1 MSALWRLTATD
12 LARKIRSREVS
23 ARDVAKDAL
32 ARIDAVNPW
41 LNAIVEHRPD
51 DVLAQADAI
60 DAEFAAG
67 RDPGPLAGVPVTIK
81 CLADQVGYATTNGLQ
96 LQKNLIA
103 STDSPVVA
111 NLRKAGAVLLG
122 RTNTPAFSL
131 RWFTSNLLH
140 GTTKNPHDPGLTPGG
155 SSGGAASAVASGM
168 GPIGHGTDIGGSI
181 RYPAYACGIH
191 GLRPSLG
198 RIPAWNQ
205 TGAER
210 GIGPQLMAVSGP
222 LARSIADLRL
232 SFAAMAQ
239 PDPRDVWYIP
249 TPLTGPAVARK
260 VALCLRPNGMEV
272 APEIITALKAAAKT
286 LEAAGYIVDEVA
298 DTPSFRDATD
308 IQLKLWLG
316 DNFQAFAEAV
326 EREGDPGALMVM
338 RGVRDMAQSLPPDIV
353 AKTLVARA
361 TITREFQLF
370 LTEYPLLLVP
380 VSGRLP
386 FADQEDLRSEDAF
399 RSVLEAQ
406 LIQTGLPAMSLPGL
420 VVSTGKICTAPVGVQ
435 LIGQRWRE
443 DLLLEAGEI
452 IEAANPKIE
461 AIDPLRG

>member
-1 MSALWRLTATD
+1 MSDLWRLTATE
-12 LARKIRSREVS
+12 LASKIRSRDIS
-23 ARDVAKDAL
+23 AREAAQDAL

-51 DVLAQADAI
+51 DVLTQADAI
-60 DAEFAAG
+60 DAQFAAG
-67 RDPGPLAGVPVTIK
+67 IDPGPLAGVPVTIK
-81 CLADQVGYATTNGLQ
+81 CLADQTGYATTNGLR
-96 LQKNLIA
+96 LQKDLIA

-111 NLRKAGAVLLG
+111 NLRKAGCVLLG

-140 GTTKNPHDPGLTPGG
+140 GTTRNPHDPGLTPGG
-155 SSGGAASAVASGM
+155 SSGGAGSAVASGM

-222 LARSIADLRL
+222 LARSIADIR
-232 SFAAMAQ
+232 AAFTAMSD

-249 TPLTGPAVARK
+249 APLEGPPLPRK
-260 VALCLRPNGMEV
+260 VALCLRPNGMDV
-272 APEIITALKAAAKT
+272 APEIIEALKAAAST
-286 LEAAGYIVDEVA
+286 LENAGYIVEEVT

-316 DNFQAFAEAV
+316 DNFHTFAEAV
-326 EREGDPGALMVM
+326 EREADPGALMVM
-338 RGVRDMAQSLPPDIV
+338 RGVRSMAQSLPPDIV
-353 AKTLVARA
+353 AKTLVRRA

-370 LTEYPLLLVP
+370 LAEYPLLLVP

-399 RSVLEAQ
+399 RAVLEAQ

-420 VVSTGKICTAPVGVQ
+420 SVATGKICTAPIGVQ
-435 LIGQRWRE
+435 LISQRFRE
-443 DLLLEAGEI
+443 DLLLAAGAI
-452 IEAANPKIE
+452 IEAAHPKIQ
-461 AIDPLRG
+461 AIDPLR